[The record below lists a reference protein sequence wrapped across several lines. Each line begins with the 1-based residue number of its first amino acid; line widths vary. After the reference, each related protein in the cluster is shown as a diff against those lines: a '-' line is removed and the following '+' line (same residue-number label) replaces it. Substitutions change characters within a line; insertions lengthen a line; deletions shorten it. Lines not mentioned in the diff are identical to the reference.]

1 MTGRGADRAAVDSFF
16 RRQLVLAAVAGAVVL
31 VGLLAVTALLGA
43 GESDA
48 HAVLRPGSEMGR
60 VEPASPMAE
69 STRAATWAAAVVLVA
84 VLAVL
89 ALVVVHVVGVARF
102 TLPRSRRSPSSKEGE

>member
-16 RRQLVLAAVAGAVVL
+16 RRQLVLAAVAGAVGL

-43 GESDA
+43 GEPDP
-48 HAVLRPGSEMGR
+48 HAVLRPGSGTGG

-69 STRAATWAAAVVLVA
+69 SSRAATWAAAVVLVA

-89 ALVVVHVVGVARF
+89 VLVVVHVIGVARL
-102 TLPRSRRSPSSKEGE
+102 TLPRSRRSPGSKEGE